1 MATTKK
7 AAAAPKPLTPEQ
19 AVKQAVE
26 TVRAPYE
33 AIREAQRRAR
43 EEADE
48 EMLGSTG
55 FAKPAQTGD

>member
-7 AAAAPKPLTPEQ
+7 AAAAPKPLTPDEAVRQ
-19 AVKQAVE
+19 AVA

-33 AIREAQRRAR
+33 AIREAQRKAR

-48 EMLGSTG
+48 ETLGSTG
-55 FAKPAQTGD
+55 FAKPSQTGD